1 VTDACDSKPKVQ
13 ATAGIP
19 VVSGSDIAINPRLIR
34 TENSEGA
41 LQVVVTALDESGNS
55 AIERK
60 EIAK

>member
-1 VTDACDSKPKVQ
+1 
-13 ATAGIP
+13 